1 MDDYYNLGT
10 YSRKVS
16 TSMAEAELW
25 FNRGLLW
32 SYAYNHYESA
42 NCFRKAV
49 EIDPDLAIGYWGIGY
64 AVGPYYN
71 KQWHRFDEIDL
82 ANTLA
87 QCYEASRLALDKI
100 EHASPLERVLIE
112 ALACRYP
119 SPKPSAEFDIWND
132 AYADA
137 MRSVYQRYAEDP
149 DVCTLYVDALMNRTP
164 WALWDL
170 DTGLPAEGADTLE
183 AIEAIEKFLDR
194 MDDPKVEDHPGI
206 LHLYIHLMEMS
217 RQPERALRAADKL
230 RDLSPEAAHL
240 RHMPTHIDAQCGHYH
255 NVVESNRAAVVAD
268 RKFLERE
275 GAMNFQTLSRAHNYH
290 FLLYG
295 GMLLGQYSAANEA
308 AQALQTCIPEALLRV
323 ESPPMADW
331 LEGYVAMNVHADIRF
346 GKWQQL
352 IDKPLPEDESLYC
365 TTTAMLHYGKGL
377 AHAVLGHVPEA
388 ENERDAFREAVQR
401 VPKSRTVFNNTCVD
415 ILAIAAEML
424 NGEVEYRRGSYASAF
439 EHLRRA
445 VKLADEMPYDEPW
458 GWMQP
463 ARHALGALLLEQ
475 GHIEEAETAY
485 RDDLGLNN
493 TLIRA
498 CQHPENVWSLHGLHE
513 CLVRQ
518 DKLTEAAMIAPRL
531 SLAQA
536 RADVAIKSSCLCRLQ
551 HSG

>member
-1 MDDYYNLGT
+1 MEDYYNLGT
-10 YSRKVS
+10 YSRNVS
-16 TSMAEAELW
+16 TSNDDAQLW

-71 KQWHRFDEIDL
+71 KQWQRFDEIDL

-87 QCYEASRLALDKI
+87 QCYEASRIALDKV
-100 EHASPLERVLIE
+100 EHADPLERALIE

-119 SPKPSAEFDIWND
+119 SPTPSAEFDIWND

-137 MRSVYQRYAEDP
+137 MRGVYRDYPDDP
-149 DVCTLYVDALMNRTP
+149 DVCTLFVDALMNRTP

-170 DTGLPAEGADTLE
+170 NTGQPAEGADTLE
-183 AIEAIEKFLDR
+183 AIEAVERFLAH
-194 MDDPKVEDHPGI
+194 MDSTEVEDHPGI
-206 LHLYIHLMEMS
+206 LHMYIHLMEMS

-255 NVVESNRAAVVAD
+255 NVVASNRAAVAAD

-295 GMLLGQYSAANEA
+295 GMLLGQYTAANEA
-308 AQALQTCIPEALLRV
+308 AEGLQTCIPEALLRV

-346 GKWQQL
+346 GKWQRL
-352 IDKPLPEDESLYC
+352 IDKPLPEDQTLYC
-365 TTTAMLHYGKGL
+365 TTVAMLRYGKGL
-377 AHAVLGHVPEA
+377 AHAVLGNVPEA
-388 ENERDAFREAVQR
+388 VRERDAFHDAVAR
-401 VPKSRTVFNNTCVD
+401 VPVSRTVFNNTCVD

-424 NGEVEYRRGSYASAF
+424 NGEVEYRRQNFSTAF
-439 EHLRRA
+439 DHLRAA
-445 VKLADEMPYDEPW
+445 VELADKMPYDEPW

-475 GHIEEAETAY
+475 GEVEQAETAY
-485 RDDLGLNN
+485 RDDLGLND

-513 CLVRQ
+513 CLLRQ
-518 DKLTEAAMIAPRL
+518 NKLTEAAMIAPRL
-531 SLAQA
+531 ALAQA
-536 RADVAIKSSCLCRLQ
+536 RADVPIKSSCLCRLQ
-551 HSG
+551 H

>member
-87 QCYEASRLALDKI
+87 QCYEASRTALDKI
-100 EHASPLERVLIE
+100 EHASPLERDLIE

-119 SPKPSAEFDIWND
+119 SAQPSAEFDIWND

-137 MRSVYQRYAEDP
+137 MRTVYQRYAEDP

-308 AQALQTCIPEALLRV
+308 AQALQTCIPEGLLRV

-352 IDKPLPEDESLYC
+352 IEKPLPKDESLYC

-377 AHAVLGHVPEA
+377 AHAVLGHIPEA
-388 ENERDAFREAVQR
+388 QIERDAFREAAQR
-401 VPKSRTVFNNTCVD
+401 VPESRAVFNNSCVD

-424 NGEVEYRRGSYASAF
+424 NGEVEYRRGSHANAF

-475 GHIEEAETAY
+475 GHIEEAEIAY

-498 CQHPENVWSLHGLHE
+498 CQHPDNVWSLHGLHE

-536 RADVAIKSSCLCRLQ
+536 RADVPIKSSCLCRRQ